1 MTKTIDILNEE
12 FQSGD
17 FSRFNLLTKDEQV
30 TVMQKWSKDTWDK
43 FRMQNTVSEEE
54 VFEPIFKLID
64 NDVH

>member
-12 FQSGD
+12 FQNGD
-17 FSRFNLLTKDEQV
+17 FSRLALLTEEEQAAI
-30 TVMQKWSKDTWDK
+30 MREWSKDTWVK
-43 FRMQNTVSEEE
+43 YCMQNTVSEKE